1 MIKRIKELFMPV
13 LIAAVFFGGLV
24 LMFTGNN
31 GPSGGGASALGIVVP
46 ELTALG
52 EEGKTLFD
60 ANCAACHGSNA
71 AGSDSAPALV
81 HDIYNPGHHPD
92 EAFVRAALT
101 GVRAHH
107 WSFGNM
113 PVITTVTEDDVA
125 KIVRYVRE
133 LQIANGIATREHIM

>member
-1 MIKRIKELFMPV
+1 
-13 LIAAVFFGGLV
+13 
-24 LMFTGNN
+24 GNN
-31 GPSGGGASALGIVVP
+31 GSSGGGANALEVVVP
-46 ELTALG
+46 ELTALA
-52 EEGKTLFD
+52 EEGKVLFD

-71 AGSDSAPALV
+71 AGSDRAPPLV

-113 PVITTVTEDDVA
+113 PVITTVDQEDVL
-125 KIVRYVRE
+125 KITRYVRE
-133 LQIANGIATREHIM
+133 LQVANGIATQEHIM